1 MCHSMTE
8 AAEANGMLGPD
19 ADLYR
24 VYVRVQALTRTCAWG
39 PPRAQHNK
47 NWWNQTRVG
56 DLEVTYG
63 CWAYLKEKK
72 TFEKIVYSL
81 SSKCFIFKKVLSHI
95 FYFIIDQN
103 PGHKIGQNAIFTSKV
118 FISWCWSLPRCV
130 ESEDSFV
137 ITGGNIAAYIYVYMW
152 HHNHFNQWT

>member
-1 MCHSMTE
+1 MKQISGCTKNKINQYIFQIKITWLQDASLE
-8 AAEANGMLGPD
+8 

-47 NWWNQTRVG
+47 NWGNQTRVG

-81 SSKCFIFKKVLSHI
+81 SSKCLIFKKVLSHI
-95 FYFIIDQN
+95 FYFITDQN

-118 FISWCWSLPRCV
+118 FISSDVDVGVSRVSTHL
-130 ESEDSFV
+130 
-137 ITGGNIAAYIYVYMW
+137 
-152 HHNHFNQWT
+152 